1 MSATMRIFSFGLGY
15 SPSRALVKGLA
26 RATNGYFVFVPPDD
40 KVDSYVGSQLGRA
53 LQPSL
58 VNARLQWHGLSINGS
73 QAPQTIPP
81 LYINDRVLV
90 YALFAVNPFEKKNVS
105 VDVMI
110 DDHKISSIR
119 LSDSKVRRSDTIRRL
134 AAKALIQEL
143 EHKNRNEQGVG
154 YVRVRRR
161 EMDRC

>member
-1 MSATMRIFSFGLGY
+1 MSATTRIFSFGLGY

-58 VNARLQWHGLSINGS
+58 VNARLHWHGLSVNGS

-90 YALFAVNPFEKKNVS
+90 YTLFAVNPFEKKNIS